1 MTSNIKIYV
10 SCHKNCFVPDRPF
23 LYPIQVG
30 AQDASI
36 RFSNMLHDD
45 IGENISHKNPL
56 YCELTAQYW
65 AWKNDDADYYGFFHY
80 RRYLCFTEQIM
91 AHNSFQDVVIKDL
104 NNSILDEIG
113 IKKELMEKTI
123 NSYDI
128 LSSPEVN
135 LKELNKRIKSN
146 KQQYELTPY
155 LYKEDLDV
163 LLAILEEKYPEYYET
178 ALEYFNLDKGYFCNM
193 FIMRKEIF
201 FSYCEWLF
209 DILEEQEKRRDYT
222 NYNIDAYRVIGHLAE
237 RLYGIYYTHLK
248 KQGKYKC
255 KELQRTL
262 FLNTE
267 VKNILNP
274 IDAQNN
280 VVIALATND
289 YFVPYAGT
297 MLLSLIDNASDYKF
311 YDIIILSED
320 ISIKNKARI
329 NTIVK
334 NRKNF
339 RVNFL
344 NPNSLLEH
352 YTFYTRG
359 HFSVETYYRLVLPE
373 LLPDYNKVLYLD
385 SDMIIRRDIAELYDL
400 DLESYLI
407 AACYDADTSG
417 LYNGYEPNKK
427 NYMDSVLKMVNPYSY
442 FQAGTLLINLKEFR
456 KMYTTKQILDYATSY
471 EFQLLDQ
478 DILNHLCEGKVKY
491 IDMEW
496 NMMVDYDNKRINE
509 IIRLAPQWQ
518 YKEYIKA
525 RSAPSIIH
533 YAGPQKPWFFP
544 EMDFGD
550 EFWRYAKKTPWYE
563 IMLYRMTNN
572 SSQILYQKEHPK
584 EAKYKKIFDGNNC
597 LFPYGSKR
605 RESLKKIYYYLYNGL
620 KR

>member
-1 MTSNIKIYV
+1 
-10 SCHKNCFVPDRPF
+10 
-23 LYPIQVG
+23 
-30 AQDASI
+30 
-36 RFSNMLHDD
+36 
-45 IGENISHKNPL
+45 
-56 YCELTAQYW
+56 
-65 AWKNDDADYYGFFHY
+65 
-80 RRYLCFTEQIM
+80 
-91 AHNSFQDVVIKDL
+91 
-104 NNSILDEIG
+104 
-113 IKKELMEKTI
+113 
-123 NSYDI
+123 
-128 LSSPEVN
+128 
-135 LKELNKRIKSN
+135 
-146 KQQYELTPY
+146 
-155 LYKEDLDV
+155 
-163 LLAILEEKYPEYYET
+163 
-178 ALEYFNLDKGYFCNM
+178 
-193 FIMRKEIF
+193 
-201 FSYCEWLF
+201 
-209 DILEEQEKRRDYT
+209 
-222 NYNIDAYRVIGHLAE
+222 
-237 RLYGIYYTHLK
+237 
-248 KQGKYKC
+248 
-255 KELQRTL
+255 
-262 FLNTE
+262 
-267 VKNILNP
+267 
-274 IDAQNN
+274 
-280 VVIALATND
+280 
-289 YFVPYAGT
+289 

-491 IDMEW
+491 IDMAW

-533 YAGPQKPWFFP
+533 
-544 EMDFGD
+544 
-550 EFWRYAKKTPWYE
+550 
-563 IMLYRMTNN
+563 L
-572 SSQILYQKEHPK
+572 
-584 EAKYKKIFDGNNC
+584 
-597 LFPYGSKR
+597 
-605 RESLKKIYYYLYNGL
+605 SLIHI
-620 KR
+620 